1 MDASYIFL
9 CGMVWS
15 QFGEE
20 DAGLELIRA
29 LSSPEQEM
37 RVLARAMLDQ
47 AGEGSKELMGQALAK
62 QEMSLTQAFLY
73 GFESDP
79 DSRMKNLHAGIW
91 FPAASA

>member
-29 LSSPEQEM
+29 LGSPEQEM

-47 AGEGSKELMGQALAK
+47 AGEGSKELMGQALAQ
-62 QEMSLTQAFLY
+62 QEISLTQAFLY
-73 GFESDP
+73 GFESDSK
-79 DSRMKNLHAGIW
+79 SRLKARHAGVW

>member
-1 MDASYIFL
+1 
-9 CGMVWS
+9 
-15 QFGEE
+15 
-20 DAGLELIRA
+20 
-29 LSSPEQEM
+29 
-37 RVLARAMLDQ
+37 
-47 AGEGSKELMGQALAK
+47 MGQALAK

>member
-29 LSSPEQEM
+29 LRSPEQEM

-47 AGEGSKELMGQALAK
+47 AGNGSKELMGRALAE

-73 GFESDP
+73 GFEC
-79 DSRMKNLHAGIW
+79 DSHSRLKARHDGVW

>member
-29 LSSPEQEM
+29 LASPEQEL

-47 AGEGSKELMGQALAK
+47 AGDGSKELMGRALAE

-73 GFESDP
+73 GFESDSS
-79 DSRMKNLHAGIW
+79 SRLKPRHAGVW